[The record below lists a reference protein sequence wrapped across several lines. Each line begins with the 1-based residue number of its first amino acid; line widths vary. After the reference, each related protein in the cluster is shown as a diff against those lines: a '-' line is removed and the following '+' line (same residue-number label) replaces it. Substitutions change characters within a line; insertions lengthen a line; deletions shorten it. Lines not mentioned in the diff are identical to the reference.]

1 MSGKIR
7 ISFDIAEKF
16 DKELINAINS
26 TNEADEKLLKLKKI
40 VRNIYKCELTKHQ
53 QKIYAMY
60 YSEGKNSIV
69 IAKELGIS
77 PQAVTKCLRLIRH
90 ITAQLIKI
98 YMQ

>member
-1 MSGKIR
+1 MSGNTR
-7 ISFDIAEKF
+7 VTFDIAEKF

-26 TNEADEKLLKLKKI
+26 KDAVDEKYLKLKRI
-40 VRNIYKCELTKHQ
+40 VRNIYKYELTEHQ

-77 PQAVTKCLRLIRH
+77 PQAVTKCLRLIRCK
-90 ITAQLIKI
+90 TAKLIKI
-98 YMQ
+98 YMD

>member
-40 VRNIYKCELTKHQ
+40 VRNIYKYELTKHQ

-60 YSEGKNSIV
+60 YSEGKNSRV
-69 IAKELGIS
+69 IAEELGIS

-90 ITAQLIKI
+90 RTAQLIKI

>member
-40 VRNIYKCELTKHQ
+40 VRNIYKYELTEHQ

-90 ITAQLIKI
+90 RTAQLIKI

>member
-40 VRNIYKCELTKHQ
+40 VRNIYKYELTEHQ

-60 YSEGKNSIV
+60 YSEGKNSRV
-69 IAKELGIS
+69 IAEELAIS

-90 ITAQLIKI
+90 RTAQLIKI